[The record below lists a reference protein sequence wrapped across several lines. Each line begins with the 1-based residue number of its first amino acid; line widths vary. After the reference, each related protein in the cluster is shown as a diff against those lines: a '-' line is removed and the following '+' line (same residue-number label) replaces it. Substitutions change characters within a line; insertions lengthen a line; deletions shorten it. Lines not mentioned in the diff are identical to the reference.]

1 MNCEFG
7 QNGTCKFNASN
18 VGATM
23 QSQGSACPSG
33 DEICL
38 MNALNQIGPISIAIQ
53 VDKDFGSYANGVY
66 AGSNCTGGVNH
77 GVTLVGYGSYGPG

>member
-1 MNCEFG
+1 MHW
-7 QNGTCKFNASN
+7 
-18 VGATM
+18 
-23 QSQGSACPSG
+23 
-33 DEICL
+33 
-38 MNALNQIGPISIAIQ
+38 NQIGPISIAIQ